1 MNEKNDRAAWIKAGG
16 AQCSIPAQIR
26 ALPPRLILLGAPGVG
41 KGTQAELLCAR
52 LGVCQLSTGDVFR
65 AAKCSCESERT
76 SAINDALDYMK
87 RGDLVPDET
96 VLNLIRERTRCLRCH
111 GGFLLDGF
119 PRTVPQAGA
128 LDALLA
134 QLNIGLD
141 AVLNYS
147 LPIGTIVNRLG
158 GRRTCSACKA
168 VFHVSARPPR
178 VADVCDHCGG
188 GLLQREDDRPEAVR
202 VRMAAY
208 ENSTKPLID
217 YYAERGLV
225 RTISAEGTPE
235 QIYERTLAL
244 LDARIRSVRWVP
256 TGGRG

>member
-1 MNEKNDRAAWIKAGG
+1 MNEKNDRAAWIKAGS
-16 AQCSIPAQIR
+16 AQCSIPAKPR

-41 KGTQAELLCAR
+41 KGTQAELLCAG

-65 AAKCSCESERT
+65 AAQCLCDAERT
-76 SAINDALDYMK
+76 PAMNEALGYMK

-96 VLNLIRERTRCLRCH
+96 VLNLIRERTRCLRCP

-128 LDALLA
+128 LDELLA
-134 QLNIGLD
+134 HENIRLE

-147 LPIGTIVNRLG
+147 LPMGTIVNRLG

-168 VFHVSARPPR
+168 VFHVSTRPPR

-208 ENSTKPLID
+208 QKSTKPLID
-217 YYAERGLV
+217 YYAEHGLV
-225 RTISAEGTPE
+225 HTISAEGTPE
-235 QIYERTLAL
+235 RIYQRTLAI
-244 LDARIRSVRWVP
+244 LD
-256 TGGRG
+256 G